1 MGVAYGISPTW
12 AAQTD
17 EGRTHI
23 ATRGIVQDGLVLNL
37 DAGASISYPGSGT
50 TWTDLS
56 GNGNN
61 GTLVNG
67 VGYSNGAL
75 VFDGVNDYVT
85 CNPKNST
92 TNGLYFGG
100 ATSISVSAWVK
111 NNTTNTFNNFVMY
124 EDIVNGNGV
133 EPVRLATRGH
143 VGDNTASF
151 SIAQSDSSNSAISN
165 TILNDTDYYHL
176 TGTFGGGY
184 VKIYVNGIFESQTS
198 LSGSMDVPISG
209 TSARWTIGSGELD
222 SSRFLNGNIAQV
234 SIYNRAL
241 TAEEIQQNFNATK
254 SRFQ

>member
-1 MGVAYGISPTW
+1 VGLYHSP
-12 AAQTD
+12 
-17 EGRTHI
+17 R
-23 ATRGIVQDGLVLNL
+23 IVTDGLVLCL
-37 DAGASISYPGSGT
+37 DAANAKSYPGSGT
-50 TWTDLS
+50 TWSDLS

-67 VGYSNGAL
+67 VGYNSSNGGYL
-75 VFDGVNDYVT
+75 SFDGVNDYVRCT
-85 CNPKNST
+85 PKNST

-124 EDIVNGNGV
+124 EDNVNLNGV

-143 VGDNTASF
+143 QGDNTALF
-151 SIAQSDSSNSAISN
+151 AITQSDISNSATSN

-184 VKIYVNGIFESQTS
+184 VKIYVNGIFESQVS

-209 TSARWTIGSGELD
+209 TSARWFIGSGELD
-222 SSRFLNGNIAQV
+222 SSRFLNGNIAQA

-241 TAEEIQQNFNATK
+241 TASEVQQNYNALK
-254 SRFQ
+254 SRFIT

>member
-1 MGVAYGISPTW
+1 MALGHGPKVVT
-12 AAQTD
+12 
-17 EGRTHI
+17 
-23 ATRGIVQDGLVLNL
+23 DGLVLAL
-37 DAGASISYPGSGT
+37 DAADVSSYPGSGT

-67 VGYSNGAL
+67 VGYDGSNGGYL
-75 VFDGVNDYVT
+75 SFDGVNDYVRCT
-85 CNPKNST
+85 PKNST

-100 ATSISVSAWVK
+100 TTSISVSAWVK
-111 NNTTNTFNNFVMY
+111 NNITNTFNNFVMY
-124 EDIVNGNGV
+124 EDVVNGNSV
-133 EPVRLATRGH
+133 EPVRLATT
-143 VGDNTASF
+143 VGQAAFF
-151 SIAQSDSSNSAISN
+151 SIAKSNISYSAISN

-184 VKIYVNGIFESQTS
+184 VKIYVNGIFESQVS
-198 LSGSMDVPISG
+198 LSGSMDVPFNG
-209 TSARWTIGSGELD
+209 TSARWIIGSGELN

-241 TAEEIQQNFNATK
+241 TTSEISQNYNATK